1 MTMEPGRPGRERPGA
16 ERPDLEGHREGHIEW
31 RALVIRQARAC
42 GSDLSP
48 SMVAE
53 LAAHLEDLYLTAV
66 EDGASQVEALQAA
79 EDALRRS
86 PLDVLAAEI
95 RRQARDSR
103 VRSSDDLARA
113 HERRSLAMLY
123 AVRIALRQFRT
134 QPLFAL
140 LTVLVLGLG
149 TGAAVTVYT
158 VVDAVVLRPL
168 PYRAPD
174 RLVALWDS
182 NAAKGLPHEPIAPV
196 TFMDYRGLHSFS
208 DAAAWWRPDV
218 NLADPGLDPIRVK
231 TVETSANLFAVL
243 GVGPQLG
250 GGFPQDGHLFSN
262 DLAVVI
268 SAKLWR
274 TRYGADRSMV
284 GRQLKLNGSAFT
296 VLGVMPDGFDYPGDI
311 DVWERLSWD
320 MAQHV
325 REAHFMEAV
334 ARLRP
339 GVDLTEA
346 RQEGIALAG
355 RLGRQFA
362 DSNGGWAYQFVPL
375 LDDQLG
381 YYRPALLVMF
391 GAVGLLLVIGC
402 LNVASLLLAR
412 ALARDREVAVRVA
425 LGATRR
431 QIVTQLL
438 AESLVLSVAGIGAGL
453 AFSAVALPIIV
464 ALTPVTIPR
473 LSEAAISGRVLVFA
487 MGVAATTTI
496 GFGLVPGLVL
506 LRRQLGSHLREGD
519 RGTSRGSQRLYQ
531 ALVVGEVALACA
543 LLMGSALLV
552 RTVRQMT
559 QAPSGVAADHVLLAS
574 VQLSGASYREWQK
587 VADTQA
593 VLLERIRQQ
602 PGVFAAGA
610 TIRLPFETG
619 WRTAFFMNDV
629 KPAQDTDA
637 PQAQIMSVS
646 DGYFEAMGA
655 RLVSGRFFSPQDT
668 SHTQGV
674 AIVNE
679 AFVRRYAGAR
689 AAIDQRVT
697 TAGQIGPLGV
707 SLTAITL
714 PDGYLKP
721 QPAQIVGVVGDIP
734 NAALGQPVEPT
745 IYSPATQFP
754 FRSMFFAVSSRDATT
769 AATAVRRAL
778 HDVSPITP
786 VGPTETW
793 ADRFGKRT
801 AEPRVLMA
809 TLSAFG
815 VLAAI
820 LASLGVY
827 GLFSWSVASRRR
839 ELAIRLT
846 LGARPARIGALILEQ
861 GVLLVTIGLAG
872 GWLIVYAARGPLA
885 TLLFQVSPNDPAST
899 MMAAGLLMA
908 ASLAA
913 CLPAAR
919 RAMRVNPV
927 EGLRSE

>member
-1 MTMEPGRPGRERPGA
+1 MTTDPRRTGRERPGA
-16 ERPDLEGHREGHIEW
+16 APTDRKGHPEW
-31 RALVIRQARAC
+31 RALVIRHARAC
-42 GSDLSP
+42 GTALSP

-53 LAAHLEDLYLTAV
+53 LAAHLEDLYLTAMD
-66 EDGASQVEALQAA
+66 DGASATAAYQTA
-79 EDALRRS
+79 EDALGRS
-86 PLDVLAAEI
+86 QLDVLAAEI
-95 RRQARDSR
+95 RRQARDPR
-103 VRSSDDLARA
+103 VRSADDLARG
-113 HERRSLAMLY
+113 HERRSLAVWY
-123 AVRIALRQFRT
+123 AIRIAVRQFRT

-149 TGAAVTVYT
+149 TGAAAIVYT

-182 NAAKGLPHEPIAPV
+182 NAAKGLPHEPLSPV
-196 TFMDYRGLHSFS
+196 TFMDYRGLHAFS

-243 GVGPQLG
+243 GVQPQLG
-250 GGFPQDGHLFSN
+250 AGFPQDGHLFSN

-274 TRYGADRSMV
+274 TRYGGDRAIV
-284 GRQLKLNGSAFT
+284 GRQLRLNGSVFT

-311 DVWERLSWD
+311 EVWERLSWD
-320 MAQHV
+320 LTQHD
-325 REAHFMEAV
+325 RHAHFMEAV
-334 ARLRP
+334 ARLGP
-339 GVDLTEA
+339 GVDLTQA
-346 RQEGIALAG
+346 REDGLALAG

-375 LDDQLG
+375 LEDQLG

-438 AESLVLSVAGIGAGL
+438 AEGFVLSVAGIGAGL
-453 AFSAVALPIIV
+453 VFSAVALPIIV

-473 LSEAAISGRVLVFA
+473 LSEVALGSRVLVFA
-487 MGVAATTTI
+487 MAVAAFTTMT
-496 GFGLVPGLVL
+496 FGLVPGLVL
-506 LRRQLGSHLREGD
+506 LRRQLGTHLREGD

-543 LLMGSALLV
+543 LLVGSALLV

-559 QAPSGVAADHVLLAS
+559 QTPSGVTADHVLLAS
-574 VQLSGASYREWQK
+574 VQLSGASYQEWQK
-587 VADTQA
+587 VADTEA
-593 VLLERIRQQ
+593 ALLERIRQQ
-602 PGVFAAGA
+602 PGVSAAGA

-619 WRTAFFMNDV
+619 WRTPFFMNDV
-629 KPAQDTDA
+629 RPAQDIDA
-637 PQAQIMSVS
+637 PQAQIMTVS

-679 AFVRRYAGAR
+679 ALVRRYAGGR
-689 AAIDQRVT
+689 AATDQQVT
-697 TAGQIGPLGV
+697 TGSQIGPLGR
-707 SLTAITL
+707 SLMAVAL

-721 QPAQIVGVVGDIP
+721 APLQIVGVVGDIP
-734 NAALGQPVEPT
+734 NAALGQPVEPA
-745 IYSPATQFP
+745 IFFPATQFP
-754 FRSMFFAVSSRDATT
+754 FRSMFFAVSARDGTT
-769 AATAVRRAL
+769 ALTAVRRAL

-793 ADRFGKRT
+793 ADRFGRRT

-815 VLAAI
+815 VLAAM

-861 GVLLVTIGLAG
+861 GVLLVTTGLAG
-872 GWLIVYAARGPLA
+872 GWLVVHAARGPLA
-885 TLLFQVSPNDPAST
+885 SLLFQVSPNDPAST
-899 MMAAGLLMA
+899 MTAASLLMA

>member
-1 MTMEPGRPGRERPGA
+1 MTTEPRQPSRDRLGRQRSGG
-16 ERPDLEGHREGHIEW
+16 EGTDEW
-31 RALVIRQARAC
+31 RARVIQHARAC
-42 GSDLSP
+42 GTELSP

-53 LAAHLEDLYLTAV
+53 LAAHLEDLYLNAV
-66 EDGASQVEALQAA
+66 EDGASPIEARQAS
-79 EDALRRS
+79 EDALGRS

-95 RRQARDSR
+95 RRQAGHPHA
-103 VRSSDDLARA
+103 RSSDDLARA

-123 AVRIALRQFRT
+123 AIRIAVRQFRT

-182 NAAKGLPHEPIAPV
+182 NAAKGLPHEPLSPV
-196 TFMDYRGLHSFS
+196 TFMDYRGLHAFS

-218 NLADPGLDPIRVK
+218 NLVDPGLDPIRVK

-243 GVGPQLG
+243 GVRPQLG
-250 GGFPQDGHLFSN
+250 AGFPQDGHLFSG
-262 DLAVVI
+262 DLAAVI
-268 SAKLWR
+268 SATLWR
-274 TRYGADRSMV
+274 TRYGADRTIV
-284 GRQLKLNGSAFT
+284 GRQLRLNGSTYT
-296 VLGVMPDGFDYPGDI
+296 VLGVMPDGFDYPGEI

-320 MAQHV
+320 MTQHD
-325 REAHFMEAV
+325 RHAHFMEAV
-334 ARLRP
+334 ARLGP
-339 GVDLTEA
+339 GVDLTQA
-346 RQEGIALAG
+346 REDGVALAG

-362 DSNGGWAYQFVPL
+362 DSNGGWVYQFVPL

-391 GAVGLLLVIGC
+391 GAVDLLLVIGC

-453 AFSAVALPIIV
+453 VFSAAALPIIV
-464 ALTPVTIPR
+464 AVTPVTVPR
-473 LSEAAISGRVLVFA
+473 LSEVAINGRVLVFA
-487 MGVAATTTI
+487 LGVAAATTI

-506 LRRQLGSHLREGD
+506 LRRELGRHLREGD

-559 QAPSGVAADHVLLAS
+559 QAPSGVTADHVVLAS
-574 VQLSGASYREWQK
+574 VQLSGASYQEWQK
-587 VADTQA
+587 VADTEA
-593 VLLERIRQQ
+593 ALLEHVRRQ
-602 PGVFAAGA
+602 PGVSAAGA

-619 WRTAFFMNDV
+619 WRIPFFMNDV
-629 KPAQDTDA
+629 RPAQDIDA
-637 PQAQIMSVS
+637 PQAQIMTVS

-655 RLVSGRFFSPQDT
+655 RLVSGRFFSPHDT
-668 SHTQGV
+668 SHSQGV

-679 AFVRRYAGAR
+679 ALVRRYAGGRPAT
-689 AAIDQRVT
+689 DQRVT
-697 TAGQIGPLGV
+697 TGSQIGPLGR
-707 SLTAITL
+707 SLMAVAL

-721 QPAQIVGVVGDIP
+721 APLQIVGVVGDIP
-734 NAALGQPVEPT
+734 NAALGQPVEPA
-745 IYSPATQFP
+745 IFFPATQFP
-754 FRSMFFAVSSRDATT
+754 FRSMVFAVSARDTTT
-769 AATAVRRAL
+769 AVAAVRQAL

-786 VGPTETW
+786 IGPTETW

-801 AEPRVLMA
+801 AEPRVLMV

-861 GVLLVTIGLAG
+861 GVLLVTVGLAG
-872 GWLIVYAARGPLA
+872 GWLIVQVARRPLA

-899 MMAAGLLMA
+899 MTAAGFLMA
-908 ASLAA
+908 AALAA
-913 CLPAAR
+913 CLPAAL

>member
-1 MTMEPGRPGRERPGA
+1 MTTESGGPDGKRPGDKG
-16 ERPDLEGHREGHIEW
+16 PDVGHGDW
-31 RALVIRQARAC
+31 RALVIRHARAC
-42 GSDLSP
+42 GTALSP

-53 LAAHLEDLYLTAV
+53 LATHLEDVYLTALD
-66 EDGASQVEALQAA
+66 DGASENAANRAA
-79 EDALRRS
+79 EDTLDRS

-95 RRQARDSR
+95 RRQAGHPR
-103 VRSSDDLARA
+103 VRSTDDLARGQA
-113 HERRSLAMLY
+113 QRSLAMLY
-123 AVRIALRQFRT
+123 AIRIAVRQFRN

-182 NAAKGLPHEPIAPV
+182 NAAKGLPHEPLSPV
-196 TFMDYRGLHSFS
+196 TFMDYRGLHAFS

-243 GVGPQLG
+243 GVQPQLG
-250 GGFPQDGHLFSN
+250 AGFPQDGHLFSN
-262 DLAVVI
+262 DLAAVI

-274 TRYGADRSMV
+274 TRYSADRSIV
-284 GRQLKLNGSAFT
+284 GRQLRLNGQPFT

-320 MAQHV
+320 MSQHV
-325 REAHFMEAV
+325 RVAHFMEAV
-334 ARLRP
+334 ARLGP
-339 GVDLTEA
+339 GVDLTQA
-346 RQEGIALAG
+346 REDGLALAG

-391 GAVGLLLVIGC
+391 GAVGLLLLIGC

-425 LGATRR
+425 LGATGR

-438 AESLVLSVAGIGAGL
+438 AESFVLSMAGIGVGL
-453 AFSAVALPIIV
+453 LIAIGALPIIV

-473 LSEAAISGRVLVFA
+473 LSEVTVSGRVLVFA
-487 MGVAATTTI
+487 MGVGAFTTI
-496 GFGLVPGLVL
+496 GFGLVPALVL
-506 LRRQLGSHLREGD
+506 LRRQLGSHLRAGD
-519 RGTSRGSQRLYQ
+519 RGASRGSQRLYQ
-531 ALVVGEVALACA
+531 TLVVGEVALACA

-559 QAPSGVAADHVLLAS
+559 QVPSGVTADHVLLTS
-574 VQLSGASYREWQK
+574 VQLSGASYKEWQK

-593 VLLERIRQQ
+593 ALLEHIRLQ
-602 PGVFAAGA
+602 PGVSAAGA
-610 TIRLPFETG
+610 SIRMPFETG
-619 WRTAFFMNDV
+619 WRTGFYMNDIR
-629 KPAQDTDA
+629 PAQEADE

-674 AIVNE
+674 TIVNE
-679 AFVRRYAGAR
+679 AFVRQYAGGR

-707 SLTAITL
+707 SLTAIAQ

-721 QPAQIVGVVGDIP
+721 QPTTIIGVVGDIP

-745 IYSPATQFP
+745 IYSPAAQFP
-754 FRSMFFAVSSRDATT
+754 FRSMFFAVSARDETT

-786 VGPTETW
+786 LGPTETW
-793 ADRFGKRT
+793 SDRFGKRT

-861 GVLLVTIGLAG
+861 GIFLVAIGLTG
-872 GWLIVYAARGPLA
+872 GWLVVHAAREPLA
-885 TLLFQVSPNDPAST
+885 TLLFQVSPSDPVST
-899 MMAAGLLMA
+899 MTAAGLLMT

>member
-1 MTMEPGRPGRERPGA
+1 MTEPRRPHLEQPFRRHPPERERT
-16 ERPDLEGHREGHIEW
+16 DDW
-31 RALVIRQARAC
+31 RALVIRHARAC
-42 GSDLSP
+42 GTDLSP

-66 EDGASQVEALQAA
+66 DDGASENAAYQAA
-79 EDALRRS
+79 QDTLDRS

-95 RRQARDSR
+95 RRQAGHPR
-103 VRSSDDLARA
+103 VRSSEDLARG

-123 AVRIALRQFRT
+123 AIRIAVRQFRT

-182 NAAKGLPHEPIAPV
+182 NAAKGLPHEPLSPV
-196 TFMDYRGLHSFS
+196 TFMDYRGLHAFS
-208 DAAAWWRPDV
+208 DAGAWWRPDV
-218 NLADPGLDPIRVK
+218 NLVDPGLDPIRVK

-243 GVGPQLG
+243 GVQPQLG
-250 GGFPQDGHLFSN
+250 AGFPQDGHLFSN
-262 DLAVVI
+262 DLAAVI
-268 SAKLWR
+268 SARLWR
-274 TRYGADRSMV
+274 TRYSADRSIV
-284 GRQLKLNGSAFT
+284 GRQLRLNGQPFT

-320 MAQHV
+320 LTQHD
-325 REAHFMEAV
+325 RHAHFMEAV
-334 ARLRP
+334 ARLAP
-339 GVDLTEA
+339 GVDLTQA
-346 RQEGIALAG
+346 REDGLALAG

-438 AESLVLSVAGIGAGL
+438 AEGFVLSVAGIAAGL
-453 AFSAVALPIIV
+453 LFSAAALPIIV

-473 LSEAAISGRVLVFA
+473 LSEVALGGRVLVFA
-487 MGVAATTTI
+487 MAVAAFTTMA
-496 GFGLVPGLVL
+496 FGLVPGLVL

-559 QAPSGVAADHVLLAS
+559 QTPSGVTADHVLLAS
-574 VQLSGASYREWQK
+574 LQLSGASYQEWQK
-587 VADTQA
+587 VADTEA
-593 VLLERIRQQ
+593 ALLERIRQQ
-602 PGVFAAGA
+602 PGVGAAGA

-619 WRTAFFMNDV
+619 WRTPFFMNDV
-629 KPAQDTDA
+629 RPAQDIDA
-637 PQAQIMSVS
+637 PQAQIMTVS

-679 AFVRRYAGAR
+679 ALVRRYAGGR
-689 AAIDQRVT
+689 AATDQRVT
-697 TAGQIGPLGV
+697 TGSQIGPLGR
-707 SLTAITL
+707 SLMAVAL
-714 PDGYLKP
+714 PDGYLKATP
-721 QPAQIVGVVGDIP
+721 LQIVGVVGDMP
-734 NAALGQPVEPT
+734 NAALGQPVEPA
-745 IYSPATQFP
+745 IFFPATQFP
-754 FRSMFFAVSSRDATT
+754 FRSMFFAVSARDSTT
-769 AATAVRRAL
+769 AVAAVRQAL

-793 ADRFGKRT
+793 SDRFGKRT

-846 LGARPARIGALILEQ
+846 LGARPARIGAVILQQ
-861 GVLLVTIGLAG
+861 GVVLVAIGLAG
-872 GWLIVYAARGPLA
+872 GWLIVHAARGPLA
-885 TLLFQVSPNDPAST
+885 TLLFHVSPNDPAST
-899 MMAAGLLMA
+899 IMAAGLLTA

>member
-1 MTMEPGRPGRERPGA
+1 
-16 ERPDLEGHREGHIEW
+16 
-31 RALVIRQARAC
+31 
-42 GSDLSP
+42 
-48 SMVAE
+48 MVAE
-53 LAAHLEDLYLTAV
+53 LAAHLEDLYLQALD
-66 EDGASQVEALQAA
+66 DGASDGEGAQAA
-79 EDALRRS
+79 RDALSRS

-95 RRQARDSR
+95 RRQPGDPR

-113 HERRSLAMLY
+113 HERRGLAMLY
-123 AVRIALRQFRT
+123 AIRIAVRQFRN

-149 TGAAVTVYT
+149 TGAAVAVYT

-174 RLVALWDS
+174 RLVALWDT
-182 NAAKGLPHEPIAPV
+182 NTAKGLPHEPIAPV
-196 TFMDYRGLHSFS
+196 TFMDYRGLHAFS

-218 NLADPGLDPIRVK
+218 NLVDPGLDPVRVK

-243 GVGPQLG
+243 GVQPQLG
-250 GGFPQDGHLFSN
+250 AGFPQDGHLFSN
-262 DLAVVI
+262 DLAAVI

-274 TRYGADRSMV
+274 TRYHADRSIV
-284 GRQLKLNGSAFT
+284 GRQLLLNGSPFT

-320 MAQHV
+320 MTQHV
-325 REAHFMEAV
+325 RSAHFMEAV
-334 ARLRP
+334 ARLGP
-339 GVDLTEA
+339 GVDLTQA
-346 RQEGIALAG
+346 REDGVALAA

-438 AESLVLSVAGIGAGL
+438 AESFVLSVAGVAAGL
-453 AFSAVALPIIV
+453 LFAACALPLIV

-473 LSEAAISGRVLVFA
+473 LSDAAISGRVLVFA
-487 MGVAATTTI
+487 MGVGAFTTI
-496 GFGLVPGLVL
+496 GFGLVPALVL
-506 LRRQLGSHLREGD
+506 LRRQLGSHLRAGD
-519 RGTSRGSQRLYQ
+519 RGTSRGSHRLYQ

-559 QAPSGVAADHVLLAS
+559 QVPSGVTADHVLLTS
-574 VQLSGASYREWQK
+574 VQLSGASYKEWQN
-587 VADTQA
+587 VADTEA
-593 VLLERIRQQ
+593 ALLEHIRLQ
-602 PGVFAAGA
+602 PGVSAAGA

-619 WRTAFFMNDV
+619 WRTGFFMNDSR
-629 KPAQDTDA
+629 PARDTDE

-655 RLVSGRFFSPQDT
+655 RLVSGRFFSAQDT

-679 AFVRRYAGAR
+679 AFVRRYADGR
-689 AAIDQRVT
+689 TAIDQRVT

-707 SLTAITL
+707 SLTAVAL

-721 QPAQIVGVVGDIP
+721 QPATIIGVVGDIP

-754 FRSMFFAVSSRDATT
+754 FRSMFFVVSARDATT
-769 AATAVRRAL
+769 AVAAVHRAL

-786 VGPTETW
+786 VGPAETW

-827 GLFSWSVASRRR
+827 GLFSWSVASQRR

-846 LGARPARIGALILEQ
+846 LGARPARIGAVVLEQ
-861 GVLLVTIGLAG
+861 GVLLVTIGLTC
-872 GWLIVYAARGPLA
+872 GWLIVHAARGPLA
-885 TLLFQVSPNDPAST
+885 TLLFRVSPDDPAST
-899 MMAAGLLMA
+899 MMAAGLLTA
-908 ASLAA
+908 PSLAA
-913 CLPAAR
+913 CVPAAR

>member
-1 MTMEPGRPGRERPGA
+1 MRADPRRPSRERPGRK
-16 ERPDLEGHREGHIEW
+16 RPDRDGNDEW
-31 RALVIRQARAC
+31 RALVIRHARAC
-42 GSDLSP
+42 GTDLSP
-48 SMVAE
+48 SMIAE
-53 LAAHLEDLYLTAV
+53 LAAHLEDLYLNAV
-66 EDGASQVEALQAA
+66 DDGANEIEAHRAA
-79 EDALRRS
+79 QDALGRS
-86 PLDVLAAEI
+86 QLDVLAAEI
-95 RRQARDSR
+95 RRQAGHAGM
-103 VRSSDDLARA
+103 RSSDDLARA

-123 AVRIALRQFRT
+123 AIRIAVRQFRT

-182 NAAKGLPHEPIAPV
+182 NASKGLPHEPLSPV
-196 TFMDYRGLHSFS
+196 TFMDYRGLHVFS

-243 GVGPQLG
+243 GVQPQLG
-250 GGFPQDGHLFSN
+250 AGFPQDGHLFST
-262 DLAVVI
+262 DLAAVI

-274 TRYGADRSMV
+274 TRYGADRSIV
-284 GRQLKLNGSAFT
+284 GRPLKLNGQPFT

-320 MAQHV
+320 MTQHV
-325 REAHFMEAV
+325 RVAHFMEAV
-334 ARLRP
+334 ARLGS
-339 GVDLTEA
+339 GVDLTQA
-346 RQEGIALAG
+346 REDGLALAG

-412 ALARDREVAVRVA
+412 ALGRDREVAVRVA

-431 QIVTQLL
+431 QVVTQLL
-438 AESLVLSVAGIGAGL
+438 AESFVLSVAGITAGL
-453 AFSAVALPIIV
+453 LVSAAALPIIV

-473 LSEAAISGRVLVFA
+473 LSEAAISGRVLMFA
-487 MGVAATTTI
+487 MGVAAVTTI

-506 LRRQLGSHLREGD
+506 LRRQLGTHLREGD

-559 QAPSGVAADHVLLAS
+559 RVPSGVVADHVLLTS
-574 VQLSGASYREWQK
+574 VQLSGVNYREWQK
-587 VADTQA
+587 VADTDA
-593 VLLERIRQQ
+593 ALLEHIRLQ
-602 PGVFAAGA
+602 PGVSAAGV

-619 WRTAFFMNDV
+619 WRTPFFMNDV
-629 KPAQDTDA
+629 RPAHDTDA
-637 PQAQIMSVS
+637 PQAQNMTVS

-668 SHTQGV
+668 SHAEGV

-679 AFVRRYAGAR
+679 AFVRRYAGTRPAT
-689 AAIDQRVT
+689 AQRVT
-697 TAGQIGPLGV
+697 TYAVQIGPLGKNLMTIPLGHDHV
-707 SLTAITL
+707 RIPSLAI
-714 PDGYLKP
+714 
-721 QPAQIVGVVGDIP
+721 IGVVGDIP
-734 NAALGQPVEPT
+734 NAALGQPVEPA
-745 IYSPATQFP
+745 IYFPATQFP
-754 FRSMFFAVSSRDATT
+754 FQSMFFAVSARDSTT
-769 AATAVRRAL
+769 AVAAVRQAL
-778 HDVSPITP
+778 HDVTPITP

-793 ADRFGKRT
+793 ADRFGTLT

-815 VLAAI
+815 ALAAI

-846 LGARPARIGALILEQ
+846 LGARPTRIGAVILEQ
-861 GVLLVTIGLAG
+861 GILLVAIGLAG
-872 GWLIVYAARGPLA
+872 GWLIVHAARGPLA

-899 MMAAGLLMA
+899 MMAAGLLTA

>member
-1 MTMEPGRPGRERPGA
+1 
-16 ERPDLEGHREGHIEW
+16 
-31 RALVIRQARAC
+31 
-42 GSDLSP
+42 
-48 SMVAE
+48 MVAE
-53 LAAHLEDLYLTAV
+53 LAAHLEDLYLTAMD
-66 EDGASQVEALQAA
+66 DGASETAAYQAA
-79 EDALRRS
+79 QDALDRAE
-86 PLDVLAAEI
+86 LDVLAAEI
-95 RRQARDSR
+95 RRQASRPR
-103 VRSSDDLARA
+103 VRSSDDVAHA

-123 AVRIALRQFRT
+123 AIRIAVRQFRT

-182 NAAKGLPHEPIAPV
+182 NAAKGLPHEPLSPV
-196 TFMDYRGLHSFS
+196 TFMDYRQLHAFS

-218 NLADPGLDPIRVK
+218 NLVDPGLDPVRVK
-231 TVETSANLFAVL
+231 AVETSANLFAVL
-243 GVGPQLG
+243 GVQPQLG
-250 GGFPQDGHLFSN
+250 AGFPTNGPFFVN
-262 DLAVVI
+262 DNAAVI

-274 TRYGADRSMV
+274 TRYNADRSIV
-284 GRQLKLNGSAFT
+284 GRQLRLNGRPFT

-320 MAQHV
+320 LTQHV
-325 REAHFMEAV
+325 RTAHFMEAV

-346 RQEGIALAG
+346 RQEGLDLAG

-438 AESLVLSVAGIGAGL
+438 AESFVLSVAGISAGL
-453 AFSAVALPIIV
+453 LVSAAALPIIV
-464 ALTPVTIPR
+464 ALTPITIPR

-487 MGVAATTTI
+487 MGVAAVTTI

-506 LRRQLGSHLREGD
+506 LRRQLGTHLREGD

-559 QAPSGVAADHVLLAS
+559 LVPSGVRADQVVLGS
-574 VQLSGASYREWQK
+574 VQLSGDSNQGCGSGSSNCVTYWQK
-587 VADTQA
+587 VADTEA
-593 VLLERIRQQ
+593 ALLERIRQE
-602 PGVFAAGA
+602 PGVLAAGA
-610 TIRLPFETG
+610 TIRPPFETG
-619 WRTAFFMNDV
+619 WRIGFFMNDER
-629 KPAQDTDA
+629 PSQPTDA
-637 PQAQIMSVS
+637 PQAQMMTVT
-646 DGYFEAMGA
+646 DGYFETMGA
-655 RLVSGRFFSPQDT
+655 RLIAGRFFSPQDT
-668 SHTQGV
+668 SHTEGV

-679 AFVRRYAGAR
+679 AFVRRYARGRPAT
-689 AAIDQRVT
+689 DQRVT
-697 TAGQIGPLGV
+697 TYAQQIGPLGKNLMV
-707 SLTAITL
+707 VPTTNGHVAIQSL
-714 PDGYLKP
+714 K
-721 QPAQIVGVVGDIP
+721 IVGVVGDVP
-734 NAALGQPVEPT
+734 NAALGQPVEPA
-745 IYSPATQFP
+745 IHLPATQFP
-754 FRSMFFAVSSRDATT
+754 FQSMLFAVSARDLTT
-769 AATAVRRAL
+769 AVGAIRAAL
-778 HDVSPITP
+778 HDIAPTTP
-786 VGPTETW
+786 VGLTETW

-846 LGARPARIGALILEQ
+846 LGARPIGIGAVILEQ
-861 GVLLVTIGLAG
+861 GVLLVGIGLAG
-872 GWLIVYAARGPLA
+872 GWLVVHAARGPLA
-885 TLLFQVSPNDPAST
+885 TLLFRISPNDPAST
-899 MMAAGLLMA
+899 LIASGVLTA

>member
-1 MTMEPGRPGRERPGA
+1 M
-16 ERPDLEGHREGHIEW
+16 
-31 RALVIRQARAC
+31 
-42 GSDLSP
+42 
-48 SMVAE
+48 
-53 LAAHLEDLYLTAV
+53 
-66 EDGASQVEALQAA
+66 
-79 EDALRRS
+79 RS
-86 PLDVLAAEI
+86 PLDVLAAGI
-95 RRQARDSR
+95 RRQGRSSR

-113 HERRSLAMLY
+113 HERGGLALLY
-123 AVRIALRQFRT
+123 AIRIAVRQFRN

-182 NAAKGLPHEPIAPV
+182 NAAKGLPHEPLSPV
-196 TFMDYRGLHSFS
+196 TFMDYRGLHVFS

-218 NLADPGLDPIRVK
+218 NLVDPGLDPVRVK

-243 GVGPQLG
+243 GVQPQLG
-250 GGFPQDGHLFSN
+250 AGFPQDGPLFSN
-262 DLAVVI
+262 DLAAVI
-268 SAKLWR
+268 SATLWR
-274 TRYGADRSMV
+274 TRYHADRSIV
-284 GRQLKLNGSAFT
+284 GRQLRLNGSALPA

-320 MAQHV
+320 MTQHS
-325 REAHFMEAV
+325 RLAHFMEAV
-334 ARLRP
+334 ARLGP
-339 GVDLTEA
+339 GVDLAQA
-346 RQEGIALAG
+346 REDGLALAG

-362 DSNGGWAYQFVPL
+362 DSNGGWAFQFVPL

-438 AESLVLSVAGIGAGL
+438 AESFVLSAAGIAAGL
-453 AFSAVALPIIV
+453 VFAACALPLIV

-487 MGVAATTTI
+487 MGVAAVTTI
-496 GFGLVPGLVL
+496 GFGLVPALVL
-506 LRRQLGSHLREGD
+506 LRRQLGSHLRAGD

-552 RTVRQMT
+552 RTVREMT
-559 QAPSGVAADHVLLAS
+559 QVPSGVTADRVLLTS
-574 VQLSGASYREWQK
+574 VQLSGASYKEWQK
-587 VADTQA
+587 VADTEA
-593 VLLERIRQQ
+593 ALLEHIRLQ
-602 PGVFAAGA
+602 PGGRRTPGP
-610 TIRLPFETG
+610 TIRLPFDTG
-619 WRTAFFMNDV
+619 WRIGFFMNDIR
-629 KPAQDTDA
+629 PAQEVDA
-637 PQAQIMSVS
+637 PQAQVMTVS
-646 DGYFEAMGA
+646 DGYFEVMGA
-655 RLVSGRFFSPQDT
+655 RLVSGRFFSPHDT

-674 AIVNE
+674 VIVNE
-679 AFVRRYAGAR
+679 AFVRRYAGGR
-689 AAIDQRVT
+689 AALDQRVT

-707 SLTAITL
+707 SLTAVAL

-721 QPAQIVGVVGDIP
+721 QPAQIIGVVGDIP

-754 FRSMFFAVSSRDATT
+754 FRSMIFAVSARDTTT
-769 AATAVRRAL
+769 AVAAVRQAL
-778 HDVSPITP
+778 HDVSPLTP

-793 ADRFGKRT
+793 ADRFGTRT

-846 LGARPARIGALILEQ
+846 LGARPARVGAVVLEQ

-872 GWLIVYAARGPLA
+872 GWLIVQAARGPLT
-885 TLLFQVSPNDPAST
+885 TLLFRVSPHDPAST
-899 MMAAGLLMA
+899 MLAAGLLTA

-919 RAMRVNPV
+919 RAMRINPV